1 MTHTILQLIL
11 RLKGQR
17 ESRNCFQ
24 ETFEAREGYE
34 QDNIIHQVKRKE
46 GNDFPA
52 RFQSEVFGM
61 AETARSENKS
71 KFFNPRF
78 LVIIA
83 TYALSRELALIF

>member
-1 MTHTILQLIL
+1 MIHIIL
-11 RLKGQR
+11 RFLGLR
-17 ESRNCFQ
+17 ESRNCFE
-24 ETFEAREGYE
+24 ETLIAREEYE

-71 KFFNPRF
+71 KPINRRF
-78 LVIIA
+78 RLQPN
-83 TYALSRELALIF
+83 ELALIQYFKLFMTD